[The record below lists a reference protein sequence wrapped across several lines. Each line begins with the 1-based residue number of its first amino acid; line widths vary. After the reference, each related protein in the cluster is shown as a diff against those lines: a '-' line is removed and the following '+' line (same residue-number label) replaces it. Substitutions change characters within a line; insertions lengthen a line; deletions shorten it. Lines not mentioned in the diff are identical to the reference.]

1 MIRAFCFL
9 LAVATLVA
17 EECPVLWYRQ
27 PAVDWN
33 QALPIGNGR
42 LGAMVFG
49 DARKERIQFNEDTLW
64 LGSSREMGSYQ
75 PFGELQLTDLATG
88 VVAGFRRELDL
99 GQGIASI
106 AFTRDGVGYRRECF
120 ASAVDQVLVVRLSA
134 DRPKAIST
142 QIRLID
148 AHQAKSI
155 VGSDHLSTAGRL
167 SNGLDYEARVI
178 VRIDGGTLVPG
189 SDTLD
194 VQQADAATVILAAG
208 TSFANDVERNW
219 RGVPPHKR
227 VLDQATAA
235 AMKSFAVLR
244 KTHVEDH
251 QRLFYR
257 VRLNLGVAPAIPTDE
272 RLSAYCDGTS
282 DPDLEALLF
291 QYGRYLLMAS
301 SRPGD
306 MPATLQGIWNQHF
319 KPAWYCAYTTN
330 INVQMNYWLAEPT
343 GLPECHLPL
352 LAWIRTLAMVRKRV
366 DIPKL
371 RTTAGWLIYSTNNAM
386 GGGSTWRV
394 HEPGPAWLS
403 QHLWAHYA
411 FGGDRDFLRNEAYPV
426 LKELSEYWLGHLVP
440 DADGRLISPTGWS
453 PEHGPTGDSH
463 MKTQPGASYDQQ
475 IVWELFTNTIAASTT
490 LGIDAEFRSQVSVA
504 RDCLLGPRIG
514 RWGQLQEWREDR
526 DDPQDQHRHTSHLF
540 AVFPGQQITPDIT
553 PHLAQAAA
561 VSLTARGT
569 TGDSSRSWTW
579 PWRGAVW
586 ARLRNAEQAHCMV
599 RGLLAK
605 NTLPNLFTTYPP
617 FQIDGNFGITAA
629 MTEMLL
635 QSHQRQDGAYVLD
648 LLPAL
653 PAAWPD
659 GEVAGLRGRG
669 GFTIS
674 MSWRAGRLTAAYI
687 TSLSG
692 NPVWIKTVKTSV
704 AVVIPRGS
712 TWHLPNTPPANKHR
726 EHQ

>member
-1 MIRAFCFL
+1 MIRAFCAL
-9 LAVATLVA
+9 LAVAVLAAA
-17 EECPVLWYRQ
+17 ESPVLWYRQ
-27 PAVDWN
+27 PAADWN

-49 DARKERIQFNEDTLW
+49 DARNERIQFNEDTLW

-75 PFGELQLTDLATG
+75 PFGDLLLTDPATG
-88 VVAGFRRELDL
+88 VVEGFRRELDL
-99 GQGIASI
+99 GLGIVAVV
-106 AFTRDGVGYRRECF
+106 FTRDGVTYRRECF

-134 DRPKAIST
+134 DRPKSISNR
-142 QIRLID
+142 IRLTD
-148 AHQAKSI
+148 AHQATI
-155 VGSDHLSTAGRL
+155 TAGADHLSATGRL
-167 SNGLDYEARVI
+167 SNGLDYQAQML
-178 VRIDGGTLVPG
+178 VRIEGGTLVAG
-189 SDTLD
+189 TDSLE

-208 TSFANDVERNW
+208 TAFANDLERDW
-219 RGVPPHKR
+219 RGEHPRDR
-227 VLDQATAA
+227 VRAQVTAA
-235 AMKSFAVLR
+235 AAKPYADLR
-244 KTHVEDH
+244 TAHIDDH
-251 QRLFYR
+251 QRLFNR
-257 VRLNLGVAPAIPTDE
+257 VRLDLGIAPAIPTDE
-272 RLSAYCDGTS
+272 RLVAYRAGAA
-282 DPDLEALLF
+282 DPALEALLF
-291 QYGRYLLMAS
+291 QYGRYLLMGS

-306 MPATLQGIWNQHF
+306 LPATLQGIWNQDL

-343 GLPECHLPL
+343 ALPECHLPL
-352 LAWIRTLAMVRKRV
+352 LAWIRTLATVRKRV

-403 QHLWAHYA
+403 QHLWAHYE
-411 FGGDRDFLRNEAYPV
+411 FSGDRYFLRNDAYP
-426 LKELSEYWLGHLVP
+426 LLRELSEYWLEHLVP

-453 PEHGPTGDSH
+453 PEHGPEGDPH

-475 IVWELFTNTIAASTT
+475 IVWELFTNTIAAATE
-490 LGIDAEFRSQVSVA
+490 LGIDADFRAQVSAV
-504 RDCLLGPRIG
+504 RDRLLGPRIG

-526 DDPQDQHRHTSHLF
+526 DDPKDEHRHTSHLF
-540 AVFPGQQITPDIT
+540 AVFPGRQITPAKT
-553 PHLAQAAA
+553 PDFAQAAA

-586 ARLRNAEQAHCMV
+586 ARLREGNKAHDMV

-617 FQIDGNFGITAA
+617 FQIDGNFGVTAA

-635 QSHQRQDGAYVLD
+635 QSHERQDGAYVLD

-659 GEVAGLRGRG
+659 GDVAGLRARG
-669 GFTIS
+669 GFSVS
-674 MSWRAGRLTAAYI
+674 MTWRGGRLTAAAI
-687 TSLSG
+687 TSLAG
-692 NPVWIKTVKTSV
+692 NPVCIKSEEHR
-704 AVVIPRGS
+704 AVVAIPRGT
-712 TWHLPNTPPANKHR
+712 TWHMPSAPAASYKETP
-726 EHQ
+726 

>member
-1 MIRAFCFL
+1 MIRAFCAL
-9 LAVATLVA
+9 LAVAILAAA
-17 EECPVLWYRQ
+17 ESPVLWYRQ
-27 PAVDWN
+27 PAADWN

-42 LGAMVFG
+42 LGGMVFG
-49 DARKERIQFNEDTLW
+49 DTRNERIQFNEDTLW

-75 PFGELQLTDLATG
+75 PFGDLLLTDPGTG
-88 VVAGFRRELDL
+88 AVEGYRRELDL

-134 DRPKAIST
+134 DRPNAIST
-142 QIRLID
+142 RIRLTD
-148 AHQAKSI
+148 THQATI
-155 VGSDHLSTAGRL
+155 AAGADYLSATGRL
-167 SNGLDYEARVI
+167 SNGLDYEARVLI
-178 VRIDGGTLVPG
+178 QIEGGTLVAG
-189 SDTLD
+189 TDALE
-194 VQQADAATVILAAG
+194 VQQADAATIILAAG
-208 TSFANDVERNW
+208 TSFANDVERHW
-219 RGVPPHKR
+219 RGDPPNKG
-227 VLDQATAA
+227 VLAQATAA
-235 AMKSFAVLR
+235 AAKSYADLR

-251 QRLFYR
+251 QRLFNR
-257 VRLNLGVAPAIPTDE
+257 VCLDLGGAPVSPTDE
-272 RLSAYCDGTS
+272 RLVAYRAGTA
-282 DPDLEALLF
+282 DPALEALLF
-291 QYGRYLLMAS
+291 QYGRYLLMGS

-306 MPATLQGIWNQHF
+306 LPATLQGIWNQDL

-343 GLPECHLPL
+343 ALPECHEPL
-352 LAWIRTLAMVRKRV
+352 LDWIRTLAAVLKRV

-394 HEPGPAWLS
+394 HQPGPAWLS

-411 FGGDRDFLRNEAYPV
+411 FGGDRDYLRNDAYPV

-453 PEHGPTGDSH
+453 PEHGPAGDPH

-475 IVWELFTNTIAASTT
+475 IVWELFTNTIAAASE
-490 LGIDAEFRSQVSVA
+490 LGIDADFRAQVSAA
-504 RDCLLGPRIG
+504 RDRLLGPRIG

-540 AVFPGQQITPDIT
+540 AVFPGQQITPKKS
-553 PHLAQAAA
+553 PEFAQAAA

-586 ARLRNAEQAHCMV
+586 ARLREGNKAHDMV

-605 NTLPNLFTTYPP
+605 NTLHNLFTTYPP

-635 QSHQRQDGAYVLD
+635 QSHERQDGAYVLD

-659 GEVAGLRGRG
+659 GDVAGLRARG
-669 GFTIS
+669 GFTVS
-674 MSWRAGRLTAAYI
+674 MTWRGGRLTAAAI
-687 TSLSG
+687 TSLAG
-692 NPVWIKTVKTSV
+692 NPVCIKSREHSE
-704 AVVIPRGS
+704 VVSIPGGA
-712 TWHLPNTPPANKHR
+712 TWHMPSAPDSNHTETP
-726 EHQ
+726 